1 MFCAGRACRMASDIF
16 GDEDGH
22 SSIPPP
28 PSLRRTQM
36 ERRRTIA
43 TGRATADA
51 DPSGK
56 ARAYGYGVVG

>member
-1 MFCAGRACRMASDIF
+1 MASDIF